1 MATYRVKFT
10 VEVVEEVEADSA
22 EHAEQVFG
30 ELWSGPEDIVEQGAY
45 TVEEL

>member
-10 VEVVEEVEADSA
+10 VTVVEEVEADSIDQ
-22 EHAEQVFG
+22 AEQAFS
-30 ELWSGPEDIVEQGAY
+30 ELWNGPEDIVEMGTY